1 MSESCLKQSYIT
13 HRQTLERRMRAG
25 LITGKGQFELIE
37 KDDPTPEPHDV
48 VVAIHRCGICGS
60 DVHAYVEGW
69 KYAPSVCGH
78 EWVGIVAAAGSEVQ
92 NVNEGDRVTGALA
105 PGCGKCLECRNDL
118 SQYCRTAWSDY
129 SGPTGPTSGGFAP
142 FLRLKAERVIPIPE
156 GIDTDDAALIEP
168 ASVAFHAVR
177 RSRLRVGDVVCVVG
191 CGPIGLLTAQVAK
204 AAGAGIVIAVEPDAN
219 RRKLALATGSDIAV
233 APGEELRG
241 TLDDLTEGLRADI
254 AFDCAGIPQTMQQSV
269 DMVRRGGSVCL
280 VGVTSEEAT
289 ISPLRWISKEISLDT
304 SIVFSLEEMRATA
317 NMILD
322 GRLSVEPLRDDIID
336 LDALGAT
343 IDDLAE
349 RRIDAV
355 KILVDPTAG

>member
-1 MSESCLKQSYIT
+1 
-13 HRQTLERRMRAG
+13 MRAG
-25 LITGKGQFELIE
+25 LVTGKGQFELVE
-37 KDDPTPEPHDV
+37 REDPAPSADEV
-48 VVAIHRCGICGS
+48 VVAIQRCGICGS

-69 KYAPSVCGH
+69 KYSPSVCGH
-78 EWVGIVAAAGSEVQ
+78 EWVGVVAASGRDVI
-92 NVNEGDRVTGALA
+92 NVKEGDRVTGAIA
-105 PGCGKCLECRNDL
+105 PGCGACLECRNDL

-129 SGPTGPTSGGFAP
+129 AGPTGPTSGGFAP
-142 FLRLKAERVIPIPE
+142 FLGLKAERVIAIPE
-156 GIDTDDAALIEP
+156 GLDTDDAALIEP

-177 RSRLRVGDVVCVVG
+177 RSQLRVGDVVCVVG

-204 AAGAGIVIAVEPDAN
+204 AAGAGVVVAVEPDES

-233 APGEELRG
+233 EPG
-241 TLDDLTEGLRADI
+241 DGLRAVLDELTQGLQADV

-280 VGVTSEEAT
+280 VGVTGQEAQ
-289 ISPLRWISKEISLDT
+289 INPIRWISKEVTLNT
-304 SIVFSLEEMRATA
+304 SIVFTLEEMKATSR
-317 NMILD
+317 MIAD
-322 GRLSVEPLRDDIID
+322 GRLSVAPLRDDVID
-336 LDALGAT
+336 LDSLGST

>member
-1 MSESCLKQSYIT
+1 
-13 HRQTLERRMRAG
+13 MRAG
-25 LITGKGQFELIE
+25 LVTGKGQFELIE
-37 KDDPTPEPHDV
+37 KEDPTPEADEV
-48 VVAIHRCGICGS
+48 VVAIQRCGICGS

-78 EWVGIVAAAGSEVQ
+78 EWVGIVAASGQDVA
-92 NVNEGDRVTGALA
+92 NVEEGDRVTGALA
-105 PGCGKCLECRNDL
+105 PGCGRCLECRNDL

-142 FLRLKAERVIPIPE
+142 FLCLKAERVIGIPE
-156 GIDTDDAALIEP
+156 DIDTDDAALIEP
-168 ASVAFHAVR
+168 SAVAFHAVR
-177 RSRLRVGDVVCVVG
+177 RSQLQVGDVVCVVG

-204 AAGAGIVIAVEPDAN
+204 AAGAGVVVAVEPDEN
-219 RRKLALATGSDIAV
+219 RRNLALATGSDIAV
-233 APGEELRG
+233 SPGEDLHA
-241 TLDDLTEGLRADI
+241 TLDELTQGLRADLS
-254 AFDCAGIPQTMQQSV
+254 FDCAGIPQTMQQSV

-280 VGVTSEEAT
+280 VGVTGEEAR
-289 ISPLRWISKEISLDT
+289 INPIRWIGKEITLNTSMVFTLD
-304 SIVFSLEEMRATA
+304 EMKATA
-317 NMILD
+317 NMIQD
-322 GRLSVEPLRDDIID
+322 GRLSVAPLRDRVVD

>member
-1 MSESCLKQSYIT
+1 
-13 HRQTLERRMRAG
+13 MRAG
-25 LITGKGQFELIE
+25 LVTGKGQFELIE
-37 KDDPTPEPHDV
+37 KEDPTPEADEV
-48 VVAIHRCGICGS
+48 VVAIQRCGICGS

-78 EWVGIVAAAGSEVQ
+78 EWVGIVAASGQDVA
-92 NVNEGDRVTGALA
+92 NVEEGDRVTGALA
-105 PGCGKCLECRNDL
+105 PGCGRCLECRNDL

-142 FLRLKAERVIPIPE
+142 FLCLKAERVIGIPE
-156 GIDTDDAALIEP
+156 DIVTDDAALIEP
-168 ASVAFHAVR
+168 SAVAFHAVR
-177 RSRLRVGDVVCVVG
+177 RSQLQVGDVVCVVG

-204 AAGAGIVIAVEPDAN
+204 AAGAGVVVAVEPDEN
-219 RRKLALATGSDIAV
+219 RRNLALATGTDIAV
-233 APGEELRG
+233 SPGEDLHA
-241 TLDDLTEGLRADI
+241 TLDELTQGLRADL

-280 VGVTSEEAT
+280 VGVTGEEAR
-289 ISPLRWISKEISLDT
+289 INPIRWIGKEITLNTSMVFTLD
-304 SIVFSLEEMRATA
+304 EMKATA
-317 NMILD
+317 NMIQD
-322 GRLSVEPLRDDIID
+322 GRLSVAPLRDRVVD
-336 LDALGAT
+336 LDVLGAT

>member
-1 MSESCLKQSYIT
+1 
-13 HRQTLERRMRAG
+13 MRAG
-25 LITGKGQFELIE
+25 LVTGKGQFELIE
-37 KDDPTPEPHDV
+37 KEDPTPEADEV
-48 VVAIHRCGICGS
+48 VVAIQRCGICGS

-78 EWVGIVAAAGSEVQ
+78 EWVGIVAASGQDVA
-92 NVNEGDRVTGALA
+92 NVEEGDRVTGALA
-105 PGCGKCLECRNDL
+105 PGCGRCLECRNDL

-142 FLRLKAERVIPIPE
+142 FLCLKAERVIGIPE
-156 GIDTDDAALIEP
+156 DIVTDDAALIEP
-168 ASVAFHAVR
+168 SAVAFHAVR
-177 RSRLRVGDVVCVVG
+177 RSQLQVGDVVCVVG

-204 AAGAGIVIAVEPDAN
+204 AAGAGVVVAVEPDEN
-219 RRKLALATGSDIAV
+219 RRNLALATGTDIAV
-233 APGEELRG
+233 NPGEDLHA
-241 TLDDLTEGLRADI
+241 TLDELTQGLRADL

-280 VGVTSEEAT
+280 VGVTGEEAR
-289 ISPLRWISKEISLDT
+289 INPIRWIGKEITLNTSMVFTLD
-304 SIVFSLEEMRATA
+304 EMKATA
-317 NMILD
+317 NMIQD
-322 GRLSVEPLRDDIID
+322 GRLSVAPLRDGVVD